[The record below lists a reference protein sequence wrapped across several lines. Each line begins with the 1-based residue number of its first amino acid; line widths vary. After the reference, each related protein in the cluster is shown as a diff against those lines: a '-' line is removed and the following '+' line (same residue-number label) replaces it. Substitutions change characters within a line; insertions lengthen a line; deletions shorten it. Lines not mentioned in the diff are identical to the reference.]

1 MNPFLLIDMYP
12 DAFFRHACLMF
23 ECVYFHYFIDEFR
36 KQLEEV
42 FQNLA
47 IRERFE
53 IRMHTLLIKYAR
65 SAIHVACDD
74 FLTSSEVRC
83 FCTSKLDIFSTS
95 NMARRRGDGQHAA
108 NFNSFRAT
116 RSYPVLTAA
125 RVLLVG
131 HSWSREFSTSSCP
144 TLRCDSSRQRRRR

>member
-1 MNPFLLIDMYP
+1 
-12 DAFFRHACLMF
+12 MF

-36 KQLEEV
+36 KQLEEG
-42 FQNLA
+42 FQKLA

-83 FCTSKLDIFSTS
+83 FCTSKLDTFSAILLYQQYGTS
-95 NMARRRGDGQHAA
+95 
-108 NFNSFRAT
+108 
-116 RSYPVLTAA
+116 
-125 RVLLVG
+125 
-131 HSWSREFSTSSCP
+131 
-144 TLRCDSSRQRRRR
+144 